1 MILDASALLALLQD
15 EPGSE
20 QVLQAPEQ
28 GALSAANR
36 SEVTGKLIQADVP
49 KKEVFSILESLDL
62 NVIPVDEHTALLAGS
77 LIKETR
83 SLGLSLGD
91 RLCLATAIIRK
102 EAAVTSDKAWAKLK
116 LKDLDVVVIR

>member
-20 QVLQAPEQ
+20 QVLQALEQ
-28 GALSAANR
+28 GAISAANL
-36 SEVTGKLIQADVP
+36 SEVTGKLIQAGVP

-102 EAAVTSDKAWAKLK
+102 EAAVTADKAWAKLK
-116 LKDLDVVVIR
+116 LKDLDVVIIR